1 MKRALR
7 LVFGWTLL
15 VTLLVGSAQAG
26 PTTPGADKL
35 GPDLQVRLGAQSPG
49 QMTSVIVR
57 FRDQA
62 DLSQV
67 PTHPREARLDGV
79 IGRLQSHAD
88 VSQGNVRS
96 QLQTRQGEG
105 RVASVTPFWI
115 FNGMAVTATSDV
127 IREIAA
133 LPEVLSITPD
143 SVISAPAPLTAAGA
157 SPEPNVSV
165 ISAPAMWNLGYTGQ
179 GVVVANL
186 DTGVDVT
193 HPDLSTQ
200 WRGGSNSWYDPY
212 GQHPTTPTDLNGH
225 GTATMGV
232 MVGRSAGGTAIGVA
246 PNAQWIA
253 AKIFNDAGSASLS
266 AVHQSFQWVL
276 NPSGN
281 PAMHDAPHVV
291 NDSWDF
297 GTIGCNLEFQTDIQN
312 LRAAGILPVFAAGNF
327 GPNGGTSA
335 SPANNPGAF
344 AVGAT
349 DNSDAIATWSSTGP
363 NACSGAV
370 FPSVVAPGVNVRT
383 SDLHGLYMSA
393 SGTSLSAP
401 HASGALALLLSAFP
415 GLSAD
420 QQQSALTSSAVD
432 LGPPGPDNLYG
443 AGRINALGA
452 YQRVASGG
460 AAPTPAP
467 PTATPTPLPPTA
479 TPSATPVPPTATR
492 TPVPTST
499 SSGPPPTP
507 TLPPASLLFG
517 DSFESGNFAA
527 WTSAVGPISVTSAA
541 AMGRDGGRLGMQA
554 SIAGNTPGYVV
565 DNHPNNET
573 SYHARFY
580 FNPNGTTTNSSQH
593 DLFVGRNA
601 ANTPIFR
608 VQYRRNSVGQYQM
621 RAAALVSVGQSFT
634 SWFSATNSAHAVEL
648 AWQSSTSGSLS
659 LYIDGSLQ
667 QTLGGNTSAYQ
678 LKSVLL
684 GPSGGLAAGMSG
696 TEYFDAFVSTRTDYI
711 GP

>member
-1 MKRALR
+1 MSWVVR
-7 LVFGWTLL
+7 LGISWTLL
-15 VTLLVGSAQAG
+15 VTLIVGSVQAG
-26 PTTPGADKL
+26 PSTPGADKL
-35 GPDLQVRLGAQSPG
+35 APELQVLLAAEPPG
-49 QMTSVIVR
+49 QMTSVIVKLR
-57 FRDQA
+57 KQVDPGQVGGSDQDSHRAALIAELQNLSNSDQA
-62 DLSQV
+62 AIRAHLKGSPV
-67 PTHPREARLDGV
+67 AGKVSSLTPFWILNAFELTAT
-79 IGRLQSHAD
+79 AD
-88 VSQGNVRS
+88 VIQFIAARP
-96 QLQTRQGEG
+96 E
-105 RVASVTPFWI
+105 VASVTP
-115 FNGMAVTATSDV
+115 NA
-127 IREIAA
+127 
-133 LPEVLSITPD
+133 
-143 SVISAPAPLTAAGA
+143 VISAPAPATIGA
-157 SPEPNVSV
+157 SPEPNLSV
-165 ISAPAMWNLGYTGQ
+165 INAPAMWNLGYSGQ
-179 GVVVANL
+179 GVVVANF

-193 HPDLSTQ
+193 HPDLSVQ
-200 WRGGSNSWYDPY
+200 WRGGSNSWFDPN
-212 GQHPTTPTDLNGH
+212 GEHPTTPTDLNGH

-253 AKIFNDAGSASLS
+253 AKIFNDAGTATLS
-266 AVHQSFQWVL
+266 GIHQSFQWVI

-281 PAMHDAPHVV
+281 PAIHDAPQVV
-291 NDSWDF
+291 NNSWDF
-297 GTIGCNLEFQTDIQN
+297 GTIGCNTEFQADIQN
-312 LRAAGILPVFAAGNF
+312 VRSAGILSVFAASNN
-327 GPNGGTSA
+327 GPNSGTSA
-335 SPANNPGAF
+335 SPANNAGAVS
-344 AVGAT
+344 VGAT
-349 DNSDAIATWSSTGP
+349 DNSDVIASWSSIGP
-363 NACSGAV
+363 NACSGAI
-370 FPSVVAPGVNVRT
+370 FPSVVAPGVSVRT
-383 SDLHGLYMSA
+383 ADLHGLYMSA

-401 HASGALALLLSAFP
+401 HVSGALALLLSAFP
-415 GLSAD
+415 SLSAD
-420 QQQSALTSSAVD
+420 QQQSALTNSAVD
-432 LGPPGPDNLYG
+432 LGPPGPDNTYG
-443 AGRINALGA
+443 AGRINVLAA

-479 TPSATPVPPTATR
+479 TPSATPVPPTATL
-492 TPVPTST
+492 TPTPTST
-499 SSGPPPTP
+499 SSAPPPTP
-507 TLPPASLLFG
+507 TLAPASLLFG

-634 SWFSATNSAHAVEL
+634 SWFSTTNSAHAVEL

-678 LKSVLL
+678 LKSVQL

-696 TEYFDAFVSTRTDYI
+696 TEYFDAFVSTRIDYI